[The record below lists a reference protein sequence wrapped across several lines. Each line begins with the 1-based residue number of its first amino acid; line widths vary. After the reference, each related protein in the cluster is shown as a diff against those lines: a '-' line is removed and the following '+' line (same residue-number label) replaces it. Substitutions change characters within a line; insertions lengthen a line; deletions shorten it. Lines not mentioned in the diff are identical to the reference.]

1 MRERWVDING
11 FPNYQISNLGRV
23 KLKEHTLTVVGD
35 RKTHDR
41 VMREKIL
48 KPQINKKNGYVQI
61 MIGNKGEKRKLL
73 YIHRLVAEA
82 FLKPNDEIKTVTHKD
97 GDKLNN
103 MVSNLAYER
112 PVTNKRFKNVNREKY
127 NYIIKQKLQNN
138 ACIAVYNGFDELIKK
153 GYRKESIL
161 HLKNE
166 SVYKGYKW
174 EVIRNKKEENNND

>member
-1 MRERWVDING
+1 MN
-11 FPNYQISNLGRV
+11 
-23 KLKEHTLTVVGD
+23 VVGY

-127 NYIIKQKLQNN
+127 N
-138 ACIAVYNGFDELIKK
+138 
-153 GYRKESIL
+153 
-161 HLKNE
+161 
-166 SVYKGYKW
+166 
-174 EVIRNKKEENNND
+174 

>member
-1 MRERWVDING
+1 MR
-11 FPNYQISNLGRV
+11 FISGLFKATGHIARLLAAV
-23 KLKEHTLTVVGD
+23 KFC
-35 RKTHDR
+35 
-41 VMREKIL
+41 
-48 KPQINKKNGYVQI
+48 GYWQI

-161 HLKNE
+161 HLKKE

-174 EVIRNKKEENNND
+174 EVIRNKKEEKNND